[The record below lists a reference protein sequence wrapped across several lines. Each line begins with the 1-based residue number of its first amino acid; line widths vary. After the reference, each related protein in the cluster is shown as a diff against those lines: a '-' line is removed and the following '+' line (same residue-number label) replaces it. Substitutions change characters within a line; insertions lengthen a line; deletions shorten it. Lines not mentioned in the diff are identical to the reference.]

1 MVILIVSKAPASLRG
16 RLTRWLLQMKAGVYV
31 GTLSLRVRD
40 RLWEKTKE
48 SLRGG
53 WAVMLYPAK
62 TEQGFAVVTC
72 GTAPVDFVD
81 FDGLWMAKT
90 KKSR

>member
-16 RLTRWLLQMKAGVYV
+16 KLTRWLLQMKAGVYV

-40 RLWEKTKE
+40 RLWDKTKE

-62 TEQGFAVVTC
+62 TEQGFAVMAS
-72 GTAPVDFVD
+72 GKAPVEFVD
-81 FDGLWMAKT
+81 LEGLWMAKT
-90 KKSR
+90 RKRR